1 MGSFYV
7 SSKLPTYPS
16 TKPTLTLSSYFGKND
31 GLGEGEGKSFTETKN
46 DPRYVRN
53 REREIDARAVLSG
66 SYYEVAYYHDLSVEC
81 GKQAPEYCKGSRK
94 QKKKSGRMRCSSL
107 AKHSIEYGKQ

>member
-7 SSKLPTYPS
+7 SSKLPSYPS

-66 SYYEVAYYHDLSVEC
+66 SYYEVADYHDLSVEC
-81 GKQAPEYCKGSRK
+81 GKQALSIAKEVGNRK
-94 QKKKSGRMRCSSL
+94 RKADACAVL
-107 AKHSIEYGKQ
+107 AWPNTA